1 MSSPQHRRGRLRAH
15 AERESSS
22 QLWKALLARD
32 RTRPRTEVDLGSAQT
47 TEHDMFP
54 RASALGLL
62 EAPSNETTKVASAR
76 VANVAL
82 VAVRDAGRATRS
94 VVKPRPKVDTVEKVE
109 EECKG
114 GVHPSVGN
122 VLRTVQII

>member
-1 MSSPQHRRGRLRAH
+1 M
-15 AERESSS
+15 
-22 QLWKALLARD
+22 WKTLLARD

-47 TEHDMFP
+47 AEHNMFP
-54 RASALGLL
+54 GASALGLL

-76 VANVAL
+76 VAN

-114 GVHPSVGN
+114 GYIQASV
-122 VLRTVQII
+122 TF

>member
-1 MSSPQHRRGRLRAH
+1 M
-15 AERESSS
+15 
-22 QLWKALLARD
+22 WKTLLARD

-47 TEHDMFP
+47 AEHNMFP

-82 VAVRDAGRATRS
+82 VAVRDAGRVTRS
-94 VVKPRPKVDTVEKVE
+94 VVKPRPKGDAVEKAQ
-109 EECKG
+109 EECR

>member
-1 MSSPQHRRGRLRAH
+1 M
-15 AERESSS
+15 
-22 QLWKALLARD
+22 WKTLLARD

-47 TEHDMFP
+47 AEHNMFP

-82 VAVRDAGRATRS
+82 ATRS
-94 VVKPRPKVDTVEKVE
+94 IVKPRPKVDTVEKVE

>member
-1 MSSPQHRRGRLRAH
+1 MSTPQHRRRRLRAH
-15 AERESSS
+15 AERECNSR
-22 QLWKALLARD
+22 LWKTLLIRD
-32 RTRPRTEVDLGSAQT
+32 RTRPRTEVDLSNAQT
-47 TEHDMFP
+47 AEHNMFP

-82 VAVRDAGRATRS
+82 ATRS

-109 EECKG
+109 EECRG
-114 GVHPSVGN
+114 GYIQASV
-122 VLRTVQII
+122 TF

>member
-1 MSSPQHRRGRLRAH
+1 MFPGQVPSDPWKHRV
-15 AERESSS
+15 
-22 QLWKALLARD
+22 
-32 RTRPRTEVDLGSAQT
+32 TRP
-47 TEHDMFP
+47 
-54 RASALGLL
+54 
-62 EAPSNETTKVASAR
+62 TKVASAR

>member
-1 MSSPQHRRGRLRAH
+1 MSTPQPRKGRLRAH
-15 AERESSS
+15 AEGECSSR
-22 QLWKALLARD
+22 LWKTLLARD

-47 TEHDMFP
+47 AEHNMFP
-54 RASALGLL
+54 RASALRLL

-82 VAVRDAGRATRS
+82 ATRS

-114 GVHPSVGN
+114 GGTSK
-122 VLRTVQII
+122 RR

>member
-1 MSSPQHRRGRLRAH
+1 M
-15 AERESSS
+15 
-22 QLWKALLARD
+22 WKTLLARD

-47 TEHDMFP
+47 AEHNMFP
-54 RASALGLL
+54 GASALGLL

-82 VAVRDAGRATRS
+82 ATRGV

-109 EECKG
+109 QECKG
-114 GVHPSVGN
+114 GYIQASV
-122 VLRTVQII
+122 TF

>member
-1 MSSPQHRRGRLRAH
+1 
-15 AERESSS
+15 
-22 QLWKALLARD
+22 
-32 RTRPRTEVDLGSAQT
+32 
-47 TEHDMFP
+47 MFP
-54 RASALGLL
+54 RASALRLL
-62 EAPSNETTKVASAR
+62 EASSNEATKVASAR